1 MDGIH
6 DPEARA
12 WISDP
17 VHVGQYFEQLRDKVE
32 EVKPVKDTR
41 AVSTKTM
48 MVMMGMEDKELF
60 SQLEEVMDVEK
71 LTCEEEVEPMQ
82 ISDPILENIHGPDIP
97 RFYKTNISATG
108 GGGELRKS
116 QLIKLSRDNRSA

>member
-12 WISDP
+12 WISGP
-17 VHVGQYFEQLRDKVE
+17 VHVGQYFEQLRVKVE

-41 AVSTKTM
+41 AVSAKTM
-48 MVMMGMEDKELF
+48 MGMMGMEDKELF
-60 SQLEEVMDVEK
+60 GQLEEVMGVEK

-97 RFYKTNISATG
+97 RFYKTHISATG
-108 GGGELRKS
+108 GGGE
-116 QLIKLSRDNRSA
+116 